1 MVPHVSQFIPLI
13 MMVTGVLKNNDWFK
27 YPKLT
32 VKINQKIIIIIIIKK
47 KVNLYLNKLK

>member
-32 VKINQKIIIIIIIKK
+32 VKINQKIIIIKK
-47 KVNLYLNKLK
+47 KKMLFYFLLN